1 MKKIQEIPNHPN
13 FFIESELGSG
23 GYGSVYKVKDKN
35 NGSVYAIKTINIK
48 QNNKQDI
55 EKEINI
61 LKIFNS
67 EYIVKYFD
75 SFSDDNY
82 CYIVM
87 EYCDDSDLSK
97 LIKEHKEKNELIEE
111 TTIFNIINSIYL
123 GLKEIHAKNIIHRDF
138 RPKNIFLNKNNKI
151 KIGDFGISKKLVN
164 QKYTTTK
171 KGDYHYMA
179 PEMLVKHAK
188 YNNKVDIWS
197 LGCIIY
203 ELFNLE
209 TFFDDIFYREMVEGT
224 PQVMKINPKYN
235 QAWLQLLNKILIKKD
250 YNARLKIDEIC
261 DFIKN
266 INNNNYEER
275 TNSTSTSSSSLINYN
290 IHQNSGQ
297 IFIIFRGD
305 VEFSECFD
313 RSFRLKEMFKILK
326 EKNLINSFDIEK
338 YTIIYRSII
347 LNQSKNLEKPLY
359 EIFRNKNNIVIKI
372 FECGKILGG

>member
-1 MKKIQEIPNHPN
+1 MKKIQEIPNHLN
-13 FFIESELGSG
+13 FVIESELGSG

-111 TTIFNIINSIYL
+111 TTIFNIINSICL

-209 TFFDDIFYREMVEGT
+209 TFFDDIFYREMVEET

-313 RSFRLKEMFKILK
+313 RSIRLKEMFKILK